1 MPKVEA
7 GQKAPDFA
15 LPSQSNEVIH
25 LSDFIGK
32 KNVALYFYP
41 KDFTPGCTAEAQAF
55 RESYQV
61 FSDAETEV
69 IGVSSDSMETHQRFS
84 QKCEL
89 PFQLLSDASKKVR
102 ELYGVTSTLGFSGR
116 VTFVIDKEGVVRH
129 VFSSQLRPTRHV
141 QEALEA
147 LKTVKETPRAT

>member
-1 MPKVEA
+1 LPKVEA

-15 LPSQSNEVIH
+15 LPSQNNEIIN

-32 KNVALYFYP
+32 KNVVLYFYP

-61 FSDAETEV
+61 FYDAETEV
-69 IGVSSDSMETHQRFS
+69 IGVSSDSVETHQRFS

-89 PFQLLSDASKKVR
+89 PFQILSDAGKKVR

-141 QEALEA
+141 QEAL
-147 LKTVKETPRAT
+147 KTVKETPRAT